1 MPWRGPSYDG
11 ELPSLGWNLLE
22 WWADFLPSP
31 RDPESPLVFT
41 DEQARILVEW
51 YTFDPVTLRFIY
63 RRGCSRRSKGWGKSP
78 VEAAKAIAALA
89 GDVRPDG
96 FDAYGEPVGR
106 PWGTKGDPNPWV
118 QIAAVSE
125 DQTDNTYSVIY
136 ELLTA
141 NDGRA
146 ADDLS
151 IDVGL
156 TRCYLRTR
164 PGRLEPV
171 TASAG
176 SREGQPITDA
186 TCDETHLWLPSNG
199 GVRLAATLRRNV
211 AKMTGRSYETT
222 NSFAPGEASV
232 AEGTH
237 KAVMDGQRG
246 IYYDAVEAPEV
257 KPEDSDEVLADALKV
272 AYGGAY
278 WVDIKRLVQEIR
290 DPETPW
296 EDAERFFFNHNIDDR
311 RKAVEA
317 KRWEQLSR
325 PDIVVPPGA
334 YIGLGFDGSI
344 SDDCTA
350 LIGCWINPETGYP
363 HTFEIEVW
371 QKPASESR
379 RHVHSVNAWRVPRA
393 DVRAAVTRVFDRY
406 DVGLMLC
413 DPAKWQT
420 EIELWAEEA
429 EARRRAARIFNAEP
443 QVMFFDTNQPT
454 RMWKACDRFTTA
466 LAENQYT
473 HDGAPVL
480 SAQVLAMHKRK
491 VRVRDEEDDG
501 RTKYVFV
508 KGPNHDK
515 IDAGIGAVLA
525 LEAARTMPPQR
536 RAAAPPIIDFAPS
549 TASSGFDLMNAKF

>member
-1 MPWRGPSYDG
+1 MPWRGAEFEG
-11 ELPSLGWNLLE
+11 ELPSLGWSLLE
-22 WWADFLPSP
+22 WWADVLPSP
-31 RDPESPLVFT
+31 RDHSEPLIFT
-41 DEQARILVEW
+41 DEQARILVDW
-51 YTFDPVTLRFIY
+51 YTFDPVTLRFLF

-78 VEAAKAIAALA
+78 KEAAKGIAALA

-96 FDAYGEPVGR
+96 FNAVGEPVGR

-125 DQTDNTYSVIY
+125 DQTDNTYSVLY

-141 NDGRA
+141 NDGAA
-146 ADDLS
+146 ADALR

-156 TRCYLRTR
+156 TRCYLRDR
-164 PGRLEPV
+164 PGKLEPV

-176 SREGQPITDA
+176 SREGQPITD
-186 TCDETHLWLPSNG
+186 TTLDETHLWTPTNG
-199 GVRLAATLRRNV
+199 GVRLARTLRRNV
-211 AKMTGRSYETT
+211 AKMGGRSYETT
-222 NSFAPGEASV
+222 NSFAPGENSV

-246 IYYDAVEAPEV
+246 IYYDAVEAPSV
-257 KPEDSDEVLADALKV
+257 KPEDSDETLRAALNV

-278 WVDIKRLVQEIR
+278 WVDTSRLVQEIR

-296 EDAERFFFNHNIDDR
+296 EDAERYFFNHNIDDR
-311 RKAVEA
+311 RKAVET
-317 KRWEQLSR
+317 KRWEALAR
-325 PDIVVPPGA
+325 PEIVVPAGA

-350 LIGCWINPETGYP
+350 LIGCWILPDGTP

-371 QKPASESR
+371 QRPVDLGK
-379 RHVHSVNAWRVPRA
+379 RHVHAEKSWRVPRKEIREKVDETFA
-393 DVRAAVTRVFDRY
+393 Y
-406 DVGLMLC
+406 YHVGLMLC

-420 EIELWAEEA
+420 EIEFFAEEHG
-429 EARRRAARIFNAEP
+429 ED
-443 QVMFFDTNQPT
+443 QVVMFDTNQPT
-454 RMWKACDRFTTA
+454 RMWRACDRFSTA
-466 LAENQYT
+466 LAEAKPPPDRPSAYS
-473 HDGAPVL
+473 HDGSSVL

-508 KGPNHDK
+508 KGPNRDK

-525 LEAARTMPPQR
+525 LEAAMTMPEQR
-536 RAAAPPIIDFAPS
+536 RPALPPMVALLDAKDRFVDTS
-549 TASSGFDLMNAKF
+549 DLMNVGF

>member
-1 MPWRGPSYDG
+1 VAWRGPSFEG
-11 ELPSLGWNLLE
+11 ELPSLGWRLLD
-22 WWADFLPSP
+22 WWADILPSP
-31 RDPESPLVFT
+31 RDHEQPLIFT
-41 DEQARILVEW
+41 DEQAQILVDW
-51 YTFDPVTLRFIY
+51 YTFDPETLRFLY
-63 RRGCSRRSKGWGKSP
+63 RRGCSRRAKGWGKSP

-89 GDVRPDG
+89 GEVRPDG
-96 FDAYGEPVGR
+96 FDASGEPVGR
-106 PWGTKGDPNPWV
+106 PWGMKGDPNPWV

-125 DQTDNTYSVIY
+125 DQTDNTYSVLH

-141 NDGRA
+141 NDGAA
-146 ADDLS
+146 ADDLR

-156 TRCYLRTR
+156 SRCFLKDR
-164 PGRLEPV
+164 PGKLEPV

-186 TCDETHLWLPSNG
+186 TLDETHLWTPTNG
-199 GVRLAATLRRNV
+199 GTKLARTLRRNV
-211 AKMTGRSYETT
+211 AKMNGRTYETT
-222 NSFAPGEASV
+222 NSFAPGEGSV

-237 KAVMDGQRG
+237 KAFAEGQRG

-257 KPEDSDEVLADALKV
+257 KPEDSDEVLMSALKV

-278 WVDIKRLVQEIR
+278 WVDLPRLVQEIR
-290 DPETPW
+290 DPATPW

-317 KRWEQLSR
+317 KRWNSLAR
-325 PDIVVPPGA
+325 PDIVVPEGA

-350 LIGCWINPETGYP
+350 LIGCWLVNGIP

-379 RHVHSVNAWRVPRA
+379 RHVHSSNAWRVPRA
-393 DVRAAVTRVFDRY
+393 EVRDKVAETFRRY

-429 EARRRAARIFNAEP
+429 QKRRRAAGRGSDDE

-454 RMWKACDRFTTA
+454 RMWKACDRFSTA
-466 LAENQYT
+466 LTEGAYT
-473 HDGAPVL
+473 HDGSSVL

-508 KGPNHDK
+508 KGPNLDK

-536 RAAAPPIIDFAPS
+536 HVLEPVVATDSGRS
-549 TASSGFDLMNAKF
+549 YRGSSDDLMTMGF

>member
-1 MPWRGPSYDG
+1 VPWRGSSVEG
-11 ELPSLGWNLLE
+11 ELPSLGWSLLE
-22 WWADFLPSP
+22 WWADVLPSP
-31 RDPESPLVFT
+31 RDQSEPLIFT
-41 DEQARILVEW
+41 DEQAQILVDW
-51 YTFDPVTLRFIY
+51 YMFDPSTLRFVY
-63 RRGCSRRSKGWGKSP
+63 RRGCSRRAKGWGKSP

-89 GDVRPDG
+89 GNVRPDG
-96 FDAYGEPVGR
+96 FDAHGEPVGR
-106 PWGTKGDPNPWV
+106 PWGRKGDPNPWI

-125 DQTDNTYSVIY
+125 DQTDNTYSVLY

-141 NDGRA
+141 NDGAA
-146 ADDLS
+146 ADTLR

-156 TRCYLRTR
+156 TRCYLRDR
-164 PGRLEPV
+164 PGKLEPV

-186 TCDETHLWLPSNG
+186 TLDETHLWTPTNG
-199 GVRLAATLRRNV
+199 GVRLARTLRRNV
-211 AKMTGRSYETT
+211 AKMGGRSYETT

-257 KPEDSDEVLADALKV
+257 KPEDSDDTLREALKV
-272 AYGGAY
+272 AYGDAW
-278 WVDIKRLVQEIR
+278 WVDVNRLVQEIR

-296 EDAERFFFNHNIDDR
+296 EDAERYFFNHNIDDR
-311 RKAVEA
+311 RKAVET
-317 KRWEQLSR
+317 KRWTDPKICR
-325 PDIVVPPGA
+325 PDIIVPEGA

-350 LIGCWINPETGYP
+350 LIGCWIVDGVP

-393 DVRAAVTRVFDRY
+393 DVRAKVTEAFRRY

-429 EARRRAARIFNAEP
+429 IERRRKAGVFNGED
-443 QVMFFDTNQPT
+443 QVVFFDTNQPT
-454 RMWKACDRFTTA
+454 RMWKACDRFSTA
-466 LAENQYT
+466 LAEGIYT
-473 HDGAPVL
+473 HDGSSIM

-508 KGPNHDK
+508 KGPNRDK

-525 LEAARTMPPQR
+525 LEAAMTMPPQR
-536 RAAAPPIIDFAPS
+536 RVAPAPIVEMVS
-549 TASSGFDLMNAKF
+549 TARNEPDIFRMGF